1 MPLQEHDIPTVVIT
15 NDPDFWES
23 DVSTSVIY
31 YNTSS
36 GTEEVFI
43 DFSLYEIGFFDLI
56 DTLLEIEILGLES
69 SYTDIIDEIR
79 TSLLR
84 YEERDTLTTFLTA
97 IKNGTADDLEVT
109 LFFTGPLKNA
119 IRDTGVELKITI
131 GTIPEKYDIDVELYI
146 SGANYFKIP
155 SDIYCSTATASGI
168 DVDILQ
174 DTGRLIRIDTDL
186 YSSALT
192 TREFFT
198 DIYSSM
204 SGTSSGIHTE
214 LTTISGELTSMATDI
229 FSTAVSISGA
239 LSVDFK
245 TRSLYTGDFFLERD
259 RFTTASSI
267 AWVDIVDYLYPV
279 DISKTYLY
287 VEDVVASGIYFE
299 SIDNGYRL
307 YYDPLD
313 DFSSDGV
320 LTYSLHTEN
329 VMGEIEERNFYLLY
343 GYDLQ
348 LDEVIK
354 WPANKKILVRAEA
367 DNIVFCSNTEGI
379 AYDFT
384 TVDLSS
390 MNLRCMITPV
400 GYEDLT
406 VQIFPQ
412 STAFY
417 YGETYTVTLKN
428 VKDYAGNIMP
438 DLEYTFT
445 IEDPL
450 A

>member
-155 SDIYCSTATASGI
+155 SDIYCSTAT
-168 DVDILQ
+168 
-174 DTGRLIRIDTDL
+174 RCR
-186 YSSALT
+186 YF
-192 TREFFT
+192 TRYWK
-198 DIYSSM
+198 I
-204 SGTSSGIHTE
+204 
-214 LTTISGELTSMATDI
+214 
-229 FSTAVSISGA
+229 
-239 LSVDFK
+239 
-245 TRSLYTGDFFLERD
+245 
-259 RFTTASSI
+259 
-267 AWVDIVDYLYPV
+267 
-279 DISKTYLY
+279 
-287 VEDVVASGIYFE
+287 
-299 SIDNGYRL
+299 
-307 YYDPLD
+307 
-313 DFSSDGV
+313 
-320 LTYSLHTEN
+320 
-329 VMGEIEERNFYLLY
+329 
-343 GYDLQ
+343 
-348 LDEVIK
+348 
-354 WPANKKILVRAEA
+354 NKNRH
-367 DNIVFCSNTEGI
+367 
-379 AYDFT
+379 
-384 TVDLSS
+384 
-390 MNLRCMITPV
+390 
-400 GYEDLT
+400 
-406 VQIFPQ
+406 
-412 STAFY
+412 
-417 YGETYTVTLKN
+417 
-428 VKDYAGNIMP
+428 
-438 DLEYTFT
+438 
-445 IEDPL
+445 
-450 A
+450 